1 MRLTRHPAHTQSGF
15 TFYELMITIVII
27 SIGAV
32 LALPSFS
39 DAIERNR
46 IAAQTNEL
54 MAAFNFARTEA
65 IRSNAQV
72 VVCGVNAANNGC
84 EASNWNRGWLIYR
97 PVSATDSAVATVL
110 RVYELS
116 SKDKLS
122 GPARIHFGPRGQLV
136 TPTAATTLDLQPQTC
151 ATSKEFR
158 RRFSVSVTGTSTH
171 TKGNCT

>member
-15 TFYELMITIVII
+15 TFIELLIVIAI
-27 SIGAV
+27 VAIGLV

-72 VVCGVNAANNGC
+72 VVCGVNASNNGC
-84 EASNWNRGWLIYR
+84 DTSNWNRGWLIYR

-122 GPARIHFGPRGQLV
+122 GPARIHFGPRGQLAS
-136 TPTAATTLDLQPQTC
+136 PTTAQTLDLQPQTC

-158 RRFSVSVTGTSTH
+158 RRFNVSVTGAAVH